1 MRIAEISPE
10 QMLAFLEQSPYGT
23 FVQTPA
29 NTARLARAGWRTELV
44 GLWRKTALVGV
55 AALIAWKTPFGYE
68 YECLQ
73 GPVLDYSDDDLV
85 TEAASELRQYVKRQG
100 GLSLR
105 LQPPVVLAT
114 GVDHQHMQDDP
125 QGEAAIQAI
134 LRAGFR
140 LVPTHLTDSGD
151 KFQRWFYTKTLTP
164 EASPDELL
172 AGYSAKTRRGVRS
185 ALKYGVEV
193 VELADVEQLDEFAS
207 LMIATG
213 DRRQFDGRN
222 KAFYQQFF
230 TLFSREQAQF
240 LLARVD
246 AARLRA
252 DTQAELRAVQ
262 EQQTRA
268 GDDAKRRKLRDQQAG
283 LERRLAGIPSDVTYL
298 PLASGIFMR
307 IGPSMTYFLGGS
319 DKQYGF
325 LNAPY
330 LLQHQALCLAAAQGV
345 SVYDFY
351 GTNGHFNGKDDQEG
365 VYQFK
370 LGFQGQLE
378 RRAACYEAVLRP
390 ARHRLVRWL
399 RAIRSWAR

>member
-1 MRIAEISPE
+1 
-10 QMLAFLEQSPYGT
+10 MLAFLEQSPYGN
-23 FVQTPA
+23 FVQAPA
-29 NTARLARAGWRTELV
+29 NVERLRRAGWQTQLV
-44 GLWRKTALVGV
+44 GWWRDKTLLGV
-55 AALIAWKTPFGYE
+55 AALIGWKTPFGYE

-73 GPVLDYSDDDLV
+73 GPVLEYSDPALV
-85 TEAASELRQYVKRQG
+85 AEAARQLRQYARQQG
-100 GLSLR
+100 GISLR
-105 LQPPVVLAT
+105 FQPPVVMAT
-114 GVDHQHMQDDP
+114 GHDHQQMTDDP
-125 QGEAAIQAI
+125 RGTAAIAA
-134 LRAGFR
+134 LRAAGFR
-140 LVPTHLTDSGD
+140 QVPTRLTDSGD
-151 KFQRWFYTKTLTP
+151 KFQRWFYTKTLTS

-193 VELADVEQLDEFAS
+193 VELTDVEQLDEFAS

-246 AARLRA
+246 VARLRA

-283 LERRLAGIPSDVTYL
+283 LERRLASMPSDTTHL

-330 LLQHQALCLAAAQGV
+330 LLQHHALCLAAAQGV

-351 GTNGHFNGKDDQEG
+351 GTNGRFNGKDDQEG

-399 RAIRSWAR
+399 RAIRSWVR

>member
-1 MRIAEISPE
+1 MRSDRIDPAAF
-10 QMLAFLEQSPYGT
+10 LAFLEQSPYGT

-73 GPVLDYSDDDLV
+73 GPVLDYSDTTLV
-85 TEAASELRQYVKRQG
+85 TEAALELRNYVKQQG

-140 LVPTHLTDSGD
+140 LVPTRLTDSGD
-151 KFQRWFYTKTLTP
+151 KFQRWFYTKALAP
-164 EASPDELL
+164 GVNAEELL
-172 AGYSAKTRRGVRS
+172 ASYNAKTRRGVRS

-193 VELADVEQLDEFAS
+193 VEVTDPDELGEFAQ
-207 LMIATG
+207 LMVATG
-213 DRRQFDGRN
+213 DRRQFNGRDE
-222 KAFYQQFF
+222 AFYRQFF
-230 TLFSREQAQF
+230 ELFERPQARF
-240 LLARVD
+240 WLARVD
-246 AARLRA
+246 AVRLRA
-252 DTQAELRAVQ
+252 DTQTELTEIDKRLRQA
-262 EQQTRA
+262 T
-268 GDDAKRRKLRDQQAG
+268 DDAKRRKLQDQRAG
-283 LERRLAGIPSDVTYL
+283 LERRLAAL
-298 PLASGIFMR
+298 PADAAYVSLASGIFMF
-307 IGPSMTYFLGGS
+307 IGHDVVYFLGGS
-319 DKQYGF
+319 DKTYGF

-330 LLQHQALCLAAAQGV
+330 LLQHYALTQAAAQGARQ
-345 SVYDFY
+345 YDFY
-351 GTNGHFNGKDDQEG
+351 GTNGTFNGKDDQEG

-378 RRAACYEAVLRP
+378 QRAACYEAVLQP
-390 ARHRLVRWL
+390 VRHRMVRWL
-399 RAIRSWAR
+399 RMLRSWLR

>member
-1 MRIAEISPE
+1 MRSDRIDPAAF
-10 QMLAFLEQSPYGT
+10 LAFLEQSPYGT

-140 LVPTHLTDSGD
+140 LVPTRLTDSGD
-151 KFQRWFYTKTLTP
+151 KFQRWFYTKALAP
-164 EASPDELL
+164 GVSAEELL
-172 AGYSAKTRRGVRS
+172 ASYNAKTRRGVRS

-193 VELADVEQLDEFAS
+193 VEVTDPDELGEFAQ
-207 LMIATG
+207 LMVATG
-213 DRRQFDGRN
+213 DRRQFNGRDE
-222 KAFYQQFF
+222 AFYRQFF
-230 TLFSREQAQF
+230 ELFERPQARF
-240 LLARVD
+240 WLARVD
-246 AARLRA
+246 AVRLRA
-252 DTQAELRAVQ
+252 DTQAELTEIDKRLK
-262 EQQTRA
+262 QTV
-268 GDDAKRRKLRDQQAG
+268 DDAKRRKLQDQRAG
-283 LERRLAGIPSDVTYL
+283 LERRLAALPADAAYV
-298 PLASGIFMR
+298 PLASGIFMFV
-307 IGPSMTYFLGGS
+307 GHDVVYFLGGS
-319 DKQYGF
+319 DKTYGF

-330 LLQHQALCLAAAQGV
+330 LLQHYALTQAAAQGARQ
-345 SVYDFY
+345 YDFY
-351 GTNGHFNGKDDQEG
+351 GTNGTFNGKDDQEG

-378 RRAACYEAVLRP
+378 QRAACYEAVLQP
-390 ARHRLVRWL
+390 VRHRMVRWL
-399 RAIRSWAR
+399 RMLRSWLR